1 MKKLVSKAAEERRER
16 KNQGKLR
23 ESERNKKK
31 RTEQGKTD
39 DGKDVRPALV
49 TESNKNQNMYV
60 QG

>member
-1 MKKLVSKAAEERRER
+1 MKKLVSKVAEERRER
-16 KNQGKLR
+16 ENQGKLR
-23 ESERNKKK
+23 ESERNKK

-39 DGKDVRPALV
+39 DEKDVRPALV